1 MYQIEISEKADMD
14 LENIAKYIT
23 LDNPYRSLSFVQGLI
38 DFAKKNLSLFPK
50 TGTEYL
56 WRFFIP
62 YKSYL
67 IFYQIDE
74 NKKKVNISRIIHSSQ
89 YSAYKYLKK

>member
-23 LDNPYRSLSFVQGLI
+23 LDNAYRSLSFVKELI
-38 DFAKKNLSLFPK
+38 DFAKKNLSLFPN

-56 WRFFIP
+56 
-62 YKSYL
+62 
-67 IFYQIDE
+67 
-74 NKKKVNISRIIHSSQ
+74 
-89 YSAYKYLKK
+89 